1 MEAGDA
7 DIYYRCMHYGVKMFR
22 AFWQD
27 NFKVRKGL
35 LVHSNGG
42 DWYGGVCV
50 SVCVTFCC
58 RGARG

>member
-1 MEAGDA
+1 
-7 DIYYRCMHYGVKMFR
+7 MFR

-42 DWYGGVCV
+42 DWYSGVF
-50 SVCVTFCC
+50 VCHLLL
-58 RGARG
+58 

>member
-7 DIYYRCMHYGVKMFR
+7 GVYYRCMHYGVKMFR

-42 DWYGGVCV
+42 DWYSGVF
-50 SVCVTFCC
+50 VCHLLL
-58 RGARG
+58 